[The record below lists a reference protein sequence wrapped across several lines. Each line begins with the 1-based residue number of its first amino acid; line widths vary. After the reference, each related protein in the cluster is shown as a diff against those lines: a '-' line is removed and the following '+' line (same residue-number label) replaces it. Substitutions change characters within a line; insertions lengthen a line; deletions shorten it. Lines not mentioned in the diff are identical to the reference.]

1 MKISRRLLTGFG
13 AAMAVAMTAS
23 AYDISV
29 RGKDGQIFQAS
40 VDNIQIM
47 DFETA
52 GSPLKFNGAHTN
64 DIEGRESCPRHNRHL
79 QCSNVLDCIRF
90 QG

>member
-52 GSPLKFNGAHTN
+52 GSPLKF
-64 DIEGRESCPRHNRHL
+64 
-79 QCSNVLDCIRF
+79 SNVLDCIRF

>member
-1 MKISRRLLTGFG
+1 
-13 AAMAVAMTAS
+13 MAVAMTAS

-52 GSPLKFNGAHTN
+52 G
-64 DIEGRESCPRHNRHL
+64 
-79 QCSNVLDCIRF
+79 
-90 QG
+90 

>member
-64 DIEGRESCPRHNRHL
+64 DIKVGNRA
-79 QCSNVLDCIRF
+79 QDITVTFNAAMY
-90 QG
+90 